1 MYTVADLL
9 LSNART
15 RASAPAVID
24 GPDVL
29 TYRQL
34 ADRAQHV
41 AGHLAARLPA
51 GSRIALLLPRSAD
64 ALAAYFAAQFAGLVP
79 VFVHDQLRPRQTAYI
94 VDHCEAGL
102 ALTSHRLAARL
113 QGALPKDRILTPEV
127 LRQIPAVSGT
137 AAPRTIGRDLAGLIY
152 TSGSTG
158 RAKGVMLSHD
168 NLLSG
173 ARIVADYLG
182 LTQED
187 RTLALMP
194 FSFDYGLNQVL
205 ATFHAGGSVVIQRSA
220 FAPDICRTLL
230 DHDVTGLAGVP
241 SLWSDLLHPN
251 SPFTSA
257 RYPSL
262 RYLTNTGG
270 PLTPTTVQAIRSAH
284 PQLAVFAMYGLTEA
298 FRSTYLDPARLDG
311 KPTSVGQAIP
321 NCRVDVLDEEGR
333 TCPPGVVGEIVHR
346 GPTVTM
352 GYWRDPDTT
361 TLVFRPRPRLLPPL
375 CETVVHSGDL
385 GYTDA
390 DGDLYITGRRDELAK
405 IQGIRVTPTEI
416 EADIS
421 AAGLTAG
428 VVALI
433 VPDPDG
439 GPDPSVLVAV
449 EPRDP
454 SFALDALRSYCS
466 AELPPHMWPRHIEV
480 LDSLPRTPHGKPDRE
495 HVLSL
500 FTSTREGR

>member
-34 ADRAQHV
+34 SDRAQHL
-41 AGHLAARLPA
+41 AGHLAARLPS

-64 ALAAYFAAQFAGLVP
+64 GLSAYFAAHMAGLVP
-79 VFVHDQLRPRQTAYI
+79 VFIHDQLRHRQIAHI
-94 VDHCEAGL
+94 VDHSEAGL
-102 ALTSHRLAARL
+102 ALTSRRLAARL
-113 QGALPKDRILTPEV
+113 KGTLPPERILTPED
-127 LRQIPAVSGT
+127 LTQAPAVT
-137 AAPRTIGRDLAGLIY
+137 CTTPPTIGRDLAGLIY

-205 ATFHAGGSVVIQRSA
+205 ATFHAGGAVVIQRSA

-230 DHDVTGLAGVP
+230 DHHVTGLAGVP

-251 SPFTSA
+251 SPFIAA

-298 FRSTYLDPARLDG
+298 FRSTYLDPARIDI

-321 NCRVDVLDEEGR
+321 NCHVDVLDEKGA

-361 TLVFRPRPRLLPPL
+361 ALVFRPRAGLRPPWS
-375 CETVVHSGDL
+375 ETVVHSGDL

-390 DGDLYITGRRDELAK
+390 DGDLYITGRRDELTK
-405 IQGIRVTPTEI
+405 IQGIRVTPAEI

-421 AAGLTAG
+421 AAGLTVG
-428 VVALI
+428 VVACI

-439 GPDPSVLVAV
+439 GPDPSVLIAV

-454 SFALDALRSYCS
+454 SFTLDALRAYCS
-466 AELPPHMWPRHIEV
+466 AELPPHMRPRRIQA
-480 LDSLPRTPHGKPDRE
+480 LDNLPRTPHGKPDRQ
-495 HVLSL
+495 HILSL
-500 FTSTREGR
+500 LTNAGEER

>member
-9 LSNART
+9 LSNAQ
-15 RASAPAVID
+15 ANADAPAVID

-34 ADRAQHV
+34 ANRAHHV

-64 ALAAYFAAQFAGLVP
+64 AVTAYFAAHLAGLVP
-79 VFVHDQLRPRQTAYI
+79 LFIHDQLRPRQIAHI
-94 VDHCEAGL
+94 VDHSEAGL
-102 ALTSHRLAARL
+102 ALTNSRLAPRL
-113 QGALPKDRILTPEV
+113 QGALPQERILTPED
-127 LRQIPAVSGT
+127 LMQAPA
-137 AAPRTIGRDLAGLIY
+137 AAPTTPSTIGKDLAGLIY

-158 RAKGVMLSHD
+158 TAKGVMLSHD

-182 LTQED
+182 LTRED

-194 FSFDYGLNQVL
+194 FSFDYGLNQIL
-205 ATFHAGGSVVIQRSA
+205 ATFHAGGAVVIQRSP
-220 FAPDICRTLL
+220 FAPDISRTLL
-230 DHDVTGLAGVP
+230 DYEVTGLAGVP
-241 SLWSDLLHPN
+241 SLWNDLLHPN
-251 SPFTSA
+251 SPFTTT

-270 PLTPTTVQAIRSAH
+270 PLTPTTIRTLRSAH
-284 PQLAVFAMYGLTEA
+284 PQLALFAMYGLTEA
-298 FRSTYLDPARLDG
+298 FRSTYLDPARIDS

-321 NCRVDVLDEEGR
+321 GCHVDVLDENGM
-333 TCPPGVVGEIVHR
+333 TCPPGTVGEIVHR
-346 GPTVTM
+346 GPTVTL

-361 TLVFRPRPRLLPPL
+361 ALVFRPRAGLRPPWT
-375 CETVVHSGDL
+375 EPVVHSGDL

-390 DGDLYITGRRDELAK
+390 DGDLYITGRRDELTK
-405 IQGIRVTPTEI
+405 IHGIRVTPAEI
-416 EADIS
+416 EAGIA

-433 VPDPDG
+433 VPDPG
-439 GPDPSVLVAV
+439 GLADASVLVAV
-449 EPRDP
+449 EPNGP
-454 SFALDALRSYCS
+454 SFTLDALSAYCS
-466 AELPPHMWPRHIEV
+466 AELPPHMRPRHIEV
-480 LDSLPRTPHGKPDRE
+480 VDSLPRTPHGKPDRN
-495 HVLSL
+495 HILSL
-500 FTSTREGR
+500 LTNTGAIR

>member
-15 RASAPAVID
+15 RADTPAVID
-24 GPDVL
+24 GPNVL
-29 TYRQL
+29 TYNQL
-34 ADRAQHV
+34 ADRAHHA
-41 AGHLAARLPA
+41 AGHLASRLPSGA
-51 GSRIALLLPRSAD
+51 RIALLLPRSAD
-64 ALAAYFAAQFAGLVP
+64 AVTAYFAAHLAGLVP
-79 VFVHDQLRPRQTAYI
+79 VFIHDQLRPRQVAHI
-94 VDHCEAGL
+94 IDHSEAGL
-102 ALTSHRLAARL
+102 ALTSRRLAARL
-113 QGALPKDRILTPEV
+113 HEALPPERILTPED
-127 LRQIPAVSGT
+127 LTQTTDGT
-137 AAPRTIGRDLAGLIY
+137 RTTVPTISRDLAGLIY

-182 LTQED
+182 LTQAD

-205 ATFHAGGSVVIQRSA
+205 ATFHAGGAVIIQRSA
-220 FAPDICRTLL
+220 FAPDICRSLL
-230 DHDVTGLAGVP
+230 DHGVTGLAGVP
-241 SLWSDLLHPN
+241 SLWGDLLHPS
-251 SPFTSA
+251 SPFTTT

-270 PLTPTTVQAIRSAH
+270 ALTPTTIQAIRSAH
-284 PQLAVFAMYGLTEA
+284 PQLDVFAMYGLTEA
-298 FRSTYLDPARLDG
+298 FRSTYLDPALLDS
-311 KPTSVGQAIP
+311 KPTSVGRAIP
-321 NCRVDVLDEEGR
+321 NCHVDVLDEEGR
-333 TCPPGVVGEIVHR
+333 TCPPCVVGEIVHR

-361 TLVFRPRPRLLPPL
+361 ALVFRPRARLRPPWS
-375 CETVVHSGDL
+375 ETVVHSGDL

-390 DGDLYITGRRDELAK
+390 DGDLYIAGRRDELTK
-405 IQGIRVTPTEI
+405 IQGMRVTPSEI

-421 AAGLTAG
+421 AAGMTAG

-439 GPDPSVLVAV
+439 GPDASVLVAV
-449 EPRDP
+449 EPRDT
-454 SFALDALRSYCS
+454 SFNLDALRAYCS
-466 AELPPHMWPRHIEV
+466 AELPPHMRPRRIEI
-480 LDSLPRTPHGKPDRE
+480 LDSLPRTPHGKPDRKR
-495 HVLSL
+495 VLSVL
-500 FTSTREGR
+500 TNPSEEQ

>member
-15 RASAPAVID
+15 RADAPAVID

-29 TYRQL
+29 TYGQL
-34 ADRAQHV
+34 ADRASHT
-41 AGHLAARLPA
+41 ADHLMSRLPPGA
-51 GSRIALLLPRSAD
+51 RIALLLPRSAD
-64 ALAAYFAAQFAGLVP
+64 ALTAYFAAHLAGLVP
-79 VFVHDQLRPRQTAYI
+79 VFIHDQLRPRQIAHI
-94 VDHCEAGL
+94 IGHSEAGL
-102 ALTSHRLAARL
+102 AITSRRLAARL
-113 QGALPKDRILTPEV
+113 HEALPAERVLTPED
-127 LRQIPAVSGT
+127 LIQAT
-137 AAPRTIGRDLAGLIY
+137 AGIHTRPPTIGRDLAGLIY

-182 LTQED
+182 LTYDD

-205 ATFHAGGSVVIQRSA
+205 ATFHAGGAVVIQRSA

-230 DHDVTGLAGVP
+230 EHEVTGLAGVP
-241 SLWSDLLHPN
+241 SLWSDLLHPS
-251 SPFTSA
+251 SPFTTT

-270 PLTPTTVQAIRSAH
+270 ALTPTAVQSIRSAH
-284 PQLAVFAMYGLTEA
+284 PQLTVFAMYGLTEA
-298 FRSTYLDPARLDG
+298 FRSTYLDPARIDS
-311 KPTSVGQAIP
+311 KPTSVGKAIP
-321 NCRVDVLDEEGR
+321 NSHVDVLDEEGR
-333 TCPPGVVGEIVHR
+333 TCPSGVVGEIVHR

-352 GYWRDPDTT
+352 GYWRNPDTT
-361 TLVFRPRPRLLPPL
+361 ALVFRPRAGLRPPWS
-375 CETVVHSGDL
+375 ETVVHSGDL

-390 DGDLYITGRRDELAK
+390 DGDLYITGRRDELTK
-405 IQGIRVTPTEI
+405 IQGIRVTPAEI

-421 AAGLTAG
+421 AAGLTSG

-449 EPRDP
+449 EPQDA
-454 SFALDALRSYCS
+454 SFTLDALRAYCS
-466 AELPPHMWPRHIEV
+466 AELPPHMRPRHIEV
-480 LDSLPRTPHGKPDRE
+480 LDSLPRTPHGKPDRQ

-500 FTSTREGR
+500 ITSATEGR